1 MAKSKSTAGDEF
13 LETIGDSISDAA
25 SAGVGMLTGRETM
38 SSREYK
44 LEKERIKAE
53 ALTAEAEAERD
64 AALYDALSGKSQ
76 ASASIRQAS
85 PSVGRMVPAVAS
97 AKPGSAF
104 RVRKALKGAGL
115 GLLAGGALGSVVPG
129 IGTIVGAIGG
139 AITGGIA
146 ADSLS

>member
-1 MAKSKSTAGDEF
+1 MAKKSTAGDEF
-13 LETIGDSISDAA
+13 LETIGDGISEAG
-25 SAGVGMLTGRETM
+25 SAVLGMFTGGRAM

-44 LEKERIKAE
+44 LEKERIRAE
-53 ALTAEAEAERD
+53 AQGAEAEAERD
-64 AALYDALSGKSQ
+64 AALYDALSGKS
-76 ASASIRQAS
+76 QAS

-104 RVRKALKGAGL
+104 RMQKALKGAGL